1 MMLARAAAPAR
12 KISPMDAMQV
22 VLYLVIA
29 AVTLVMTLL
38 LLLITKIPAVVTIGA
53 AFISAALTLLYARI
67 DLGYWDPFAPIAFV
81 ATMLFTFVVSFA
93 FLGLGRWRRWPF
105 FLGKADR
112 K

>member
-1 MMLARAAAPAR
+1 
-12 KISPMDAMQV
+12 MDAMQV

-53 AFISAALTLLYARI
+53 AFISAAMTLLYARI

-105 FLGKADR
+105 FLGKVER